1 MQLEPAH
8 FANSATLKGRYG
20 TATDGM
26 ATNTK
31 RQTKQSN
38 YYGQQR
44 KLTGTREMNHGY
56 LHPSHYAMRLLFD

>member
-1 MQLEPAH
+1 M
-8 FANSATLKGRYG
+8 KGRYG

-44 KLTGTREMNHGY
+44 KLTGNREMHHGY
-56 LHPSHYAMRLLFD
+56 LPSSYYAMRLIFD